1 MRHIL
6 FFLLT
11 LASGT
16 VWAQHFVNLT
26 ADEVAVDSVLPRWTY
41 ALPLPEGCDAETYAV
56 ELLYPEFVEMT
67 EEEAQRCQN
76 LTGGDRLPEMPV
88 LERATVISRGTR
100 TLLLSLMP
108 VVYREGRYR
117 ALVSFM
123 LKTDGAGEGDTLRT
137 NGKTK
142 PSTRAGQNEERY
154 AGHSVL
160 SSGKWAKVRVKETGL
175 CRLTQDVIRRAGFTD
190 LSRVKIYGYGGN
202 IVPETLTDTYL
213 TEHDDLKPVPSAMK
227 DGERVFYARGP
238 VSWERRDQRNRT
250 RNPYAD
256 YGCYL
261 ITEGETSDDNTDIE
275 RIADEW
281 RNSYER
287 FYSLYE
293 KDEYALFCGGRNLVE
308 KTAADAQA
316 GQSRTVSIDAPLGT
330 RTEKGGVLTISVSA
344 ETAMSFE
351 VEMNGVRLGGG
362 TMALPAYSKATIE
375 TFSFDVATIEAT
387 NEVKVTP
394 TSGGKMRLDY
404 VMIYAKDVADNITA
418 ENMPIQT
425 AEYDCNITT
434 QDHHAD
440 TPVDL
445 TIIIPTSQKL
455 RTEAERLKAHH
466 ERHDGMTVRVVPAD
480 ELYNEFS
487 SGTPDVSAYR
497 RYMKMMYDRAETE
510 AEMPKHLLL
519 MGKCVWDNRLLTEEC
534 RRLDANDL
542 LLCYESE
549 NSVSET
555 ECYVAEDFIALL
567 DDNEALYTQSGQR
580 MEFRGIPDIGI
591 GRIPA
596 YTAEE
601 AAVAVDKIM
610 AYAENRNAGAWQ
622 NTLMF
627 MGDDGNNNIHMNAAN
642 NLADNVARRFPGY
655 DIRKVMW
662 DDFTRVQSA
671 TGNRYPDCE
680 AMIKAQ
686 QQSGALVMDYCGHGA
701 ANSISHEYVLTLAD
715 FQNFTNSNL
724 PVWITASCDT
734 SPYDGIEENIGET
747 VLMSEKGGGIA
758 FYGTTRTVFA
768 NYNEQINREFVCA
781 LLDTTDEGMPMTLGD
796 ANRQAKENLVV
807 RQTDLTCNKLQYNLL
822 GDPALRINAPV
833 MRCVVDTVNG
843 VPVGEGGRSA
853 ELHANSRVT
862 VTGHV
867 ERGGKTIEDFCGQL
881 AVSVKDSRVLRTCM
895 NNADE
900 ANTPFTYY
908 DRTNTLF
915 MGTDS
920 IRNGT
925 FRFTFVMPRDINYT
939 DDSGLMTLFAYGTK
953 DMPTAHGETEA
964 FTVGGSE
971 TVFNDS
977 IGPSVFCYL
986 NTPSFTNG
994 GDVNTMPF
1002 FVAEIS
1008 DNDGINASGAG
1019 IGHDMQLVVDNDPNM
1034 TFSLNDAFRF
1044 DFGSYTSG
1052 TTSCCLP
1059 ELSTGR
1065 HTLTFRVWDILNN
1078 PSTTRLDFNVV
1089 NGMPHD
1095 VTSVSVTDN
1104 PVKTSTTFIIQH
1116 NRPAAQPDM
1125 RVEILDMSG
1134 RLLQTIEALAEKGTA
1149 TVTAE
1154 WDVTAGDGRRL
1165 ETGVYLYRVRSV
1177 CDGNVH
1183 VSKAKKLI
1191 VLR

>member
-1 MRHIL
+1 
-6 FFLLT
+6 
-11 LASGT
+11 
-16 VWAQHFVNLT
+16 
-26 ADEVAVDSVLPRWTY
+26 
-41 ALPLPEGCDAETYAV
+41 
-56 ELLYPEFVEMT
+56 
-67 EEEAQRCQN
+67 
-76 LTGGDRLPEMPV
+76 
-88 LERATVISRGTR
+88 
-100 TLLLSLMP
+100 
-108 VVYREGRYR
+108 
-117 ALVSFM
+117 
-123 LKTDGAGEGDTLRT
+123 
-137 NGKTK
+137 
-142 PSTRAGQNEERY
+142 
-154 AGHSVL
+154 
-160 SSGKWAKVRVKETGL
+160 
-175 CRLTQDVIRRAGFTD
+175 
-190 LSRVKIYGYGGN
+190 
-202 IVPETLTDTYL
+202 
-213 TEHDDLKPVPSAMK
+213 
-227 DGERVFYARGP
+227 
-238 VSWERRDQRNRT
+238 
-250 RNPYAD
+250 
-256 YGCYL
+256 
-261 ITEGETSDDNTDIE
+261 
-275 RIADEW
+275 
-281 RNSYER
+281 
-287 FYSLYE
+287 
-293 KDEYALFCGGRNLVE
+293 
-308 KTAADAQA
+308 
-316 GQSRTVSIDAPLGT
+316 
-330 RTEKGGVLTISVSA
+330 
-344 ETAMSFE
+344 
-351 VEMNGVRLGGG
+351 
-362 TMALPAYSKATIE
+362 
-375 TFSFDVATIEAT
+375 
-387 NEVKVTP
+387 
-394 TSGGKMRLDY
+394 
-404 VMIYAKDVADNITA
+404 
-418 ENMPIQT
+418 
-425 AEYDCNITT
+425 
-434 QDHHAD
+434 
-440 TPVDL
+440 
-445 TIIIPTSQKL
+445 
-455 RTEAERLKAHH
+455 
-466 ERHDGMTVRVVPAD
+466 
-480 ELYNEFS
+480 
-487 SGTPDVSAYR
+487 
-497 RYMKMMYDRAETE
+497 
-510 AEMPKHLLL
+510 
-519 MGKCVWDNRLLTEEC
+519 
-534 RRLDANDL
+534 
-542 LLCYESE
+542 
-549 NSVSET
+549 
-555 ECYVAEDFIALL
+555 
-567 DDNEALYTQSGQR
+567 
-580 MEFRGIPDIGI
+580 
-591 GRIPA
+591 
-596 YTAEE
+596 
-601 AAVAVDKIM
+601 
-610 AYAENRNAGAWQ
+610 
-622 NTLMF
+622 
-627 MGDDGNNNIHMNAAN
+627 
-642 NLADNVARRFPGY
+642 
-655 DIRKVMW
+655 
-662 DDFTRVQSA
+662 
-671 TGNRYPDCE
+671 
-680 AMIKAQ
+680 
-686 QQSGALVMDYCGHGA
+686 
-701 ANSISHEYVLTLAD
+701 
-715 FQNFTNSNL
+715 
-724 PVWITASCDT
+724 
-734 SPYDGIEENIGET
+734 
-747 VLMSEKGGGIA
+747 MSEKGGGIA

-781 LLDTTDEGMPMTLGD
+781 LLDTTDDGMPMTLGD

-920 IRNGT
+920 IRNGK